1 LARAMESLVV
11 QPRARREGIS
21 DIAAL
26 CDLVEGRGACA
37 HPDGV
42 ARFVRSA
49 LRVFADH
56 AGLHLQRGPCPT
68 TQWPVLPLPVAH
80 RRTGR

>member
-1 LARAMESLVV
+1 
-11 QPRARREGIS
+11 
-21 DIAAL
+21 
-26 CDLVEGRGACA
+26 
-37 HPDGV
+37 V

-49 LRVFADH
+49 LSVFADH